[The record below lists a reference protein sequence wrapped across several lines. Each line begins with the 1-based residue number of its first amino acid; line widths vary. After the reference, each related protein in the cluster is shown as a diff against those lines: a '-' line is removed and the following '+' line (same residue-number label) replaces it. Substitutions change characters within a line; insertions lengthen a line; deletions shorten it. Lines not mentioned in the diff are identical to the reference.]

1 MYRTFITALLVVFLG
16 ACAGGGDGPAA
27 PSQQVALDALYP
39 MMPAGTPPGAS
50 DAARRAAAAMAG
62 GINFGNML
70 DAPNEYPGSGHWGL
84 KVEEEFIDL
93 FGAPPKKS
101 QAVRLPVRWSNHASK
116 DAGATIDPLFM
127 ARVKQVVDRLL
138 ANNVTV
144 VLNMHHYRQLD
155 GDPLDPGEFGVE
167 PDVVQLRFLSMWRQ
181 IARQFAY
188 AGPGLVFELYNEPH
202 KNLDAEWNALASR
215 ALRVVRE
222 SDASNRDRVVMIG
235 PANWN
240 SPFALPGLLLPA
252 DANLVLTA
260 HHYEPFAFTHQGAS
274 WTSPLLPTGVDC
286 CDATQLQAIRA
297 GLDKAVTEADRMG
310 YPLVVGEFGAYSMA
324 SDAARVN
331 YLNAMRTE
339 MAARNLPWMYWE
351 LASGFGLYDPQQH
364 VWRQNLLDALL
375 PPAR

>member
-1 MYRTFITALLVVFLG
+1 MYRTLFTTLLVICLG
-16 ACAGGGDGPAA
+16 ACAGGGDSHIS
-27 PSQQVALDALYP
+27 PSQQATLDTLYP
-39 MMPAGTPPGAS
+39 MTPAGTPPGAS
-50 DAARRAAAAMAG
+50 DTARRAAAAMAG

-70 DAPNEYPGSGHWGL
+70 EAPHESPGPGHWGL

-101 QAVRLPVRWSNHASK
+101 QSVRLPVRWSNHASK
-116 DAGATIDPLFM
+116 DADATIDPVFM
-127 ARVKQVVDRLL
+127 ARVKYVVDRLL
-138 ANNVTV
+138 TNNVTV

-155 GDPLDPGEFGVE
+155 GDPQDPGEFRVD

-202 KNLDAEWNALASR
+202 KNLDSQWNALASR

-222 SDASNRDRVVMIG
+222 SDARNRDRVVMIG

-240 SPFALPGLLLPA
+240 SPFALSSLELPP
-252 DANLVLTA
+252 DANLVLTV
-260 HHYEPFAFTHQGAS
+260 HHYEPYAFTHQGAS
-274 WTSPLLPTGVDC
+274 WASPQLPTGVDC
-286 CDATQLQAIRA
+286 CDARQLDTIRS
-297 GLDKAVTEADRMG
+297 GLDKAVTEAARLG
-310 YPLVVGEFGAYSMA
+310 YPVVVGEFGAYSMA
-324 SDAARVN
+324 SDAARVT

-339 MAARNLPWMYWE
+339 MAARNLPWIYWE
-351 LASGFGLYDPQQH
+351 LASGFGLYDPQRQ

-375 PPAR
+375 P